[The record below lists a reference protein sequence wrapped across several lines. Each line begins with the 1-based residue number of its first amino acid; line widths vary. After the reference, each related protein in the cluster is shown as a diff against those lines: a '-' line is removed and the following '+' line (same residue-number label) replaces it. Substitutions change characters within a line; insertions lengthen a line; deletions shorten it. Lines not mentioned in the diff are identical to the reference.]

1 MVRRFFIVA
10 IGGVLGLLALTAA
23 AEEALPPSGLVAVS
37 AGEDVVLVDPISGK
51 TVSMAAGPVAWL
63 FPAPGGML
71 FAPDLVNGR
80 TTVIDLRRQAVKE
93 TFEGVTMPHF
103 GSLSDRYLVVSRKLL
118 LMSYPE
124 RALMNA
130 YEMSFERPWQVEVLA
145 DNTVLIVLE
154 RLPDGQGGAT
164 LTAINLSDGRL
175 VYKKKLGGDVRQFT
189 LSVDL
194 GLMALPD
201 AASGQVVLADPS
213 VLNQVAS
220 FPVPGRPMDAVF
232 AEKGSTLV
240 VAFERPDGGG
250 ELAIWKLKSEKK
262 KGLVIKKQW
271 SVPLEGRPQRLSSSP
286 DSLDV
291 AVGLADGRLQIV
303 DIEKKVSSRV
313 VDLPGA
319 PRDVV
324 WCDPSRPGP
333 LLPDWSDDDPPTLNL
348 GGKLDLGEK

>member
-1 MVRRFFIVA
+1 MV
-10 IGGVLGLLALTAA
+10 LTGA
-23 AEEALPPSGLVAVS
+23 AEEALAPMGLIAAS
-37 AGEDVVLVDPISGK
+37 AGEDVVLVDPASGR

-63 FPAPGGML
+63 FPAPGGIL

-80 TTVIDLRRQAVKE
+80 TTVIDLRLQAVKE
-93 TFEGVTMPHF
+93 TFKGITMPHF
-103 GSLSDRYLVVSRKLL
+103 GSLTDRYLVVSHKVL

-124 RALMNA
+124 RALMNGF
-130 YEMSFERPWQVEVLA
+130 EVSFERPWQVEVLA
-145 DNTVLIVLE
+145 DNTVLMVLE

-164 LTAINLSDGRL
+164 LTAVNLSDGRL
-175 VYKKKLGGDVRQFT
+175 VYKKKLGGDVRQFA
-189 LSVDL
+189 LSPSL

-201 AASGQVVLADPS
+201 AASGLVVLADPS
-213 VLNQVAS
+213 VLNQVAA
-220 FPVPGRPMDAVF
+220 FPVPGRPMDVVF
-232 AEKGSTLV
+232 VEDGSTLV

-250 ELAIWKLKSEKK
+250 ELAIWKIKSEKK

-271 SVPLEGRPQRLSSSP
+271 SVSLEGRPIRLATSP

-291 AVGLADGRLQIV
+291 AVGLADARLQIV
-303 DIEKKVSSRV
+303 DIEKKLTTSVL
-313 VDLPGA
+313 DLPGA

-348 GGKLDLGEK
+348 DGKLDLGEK